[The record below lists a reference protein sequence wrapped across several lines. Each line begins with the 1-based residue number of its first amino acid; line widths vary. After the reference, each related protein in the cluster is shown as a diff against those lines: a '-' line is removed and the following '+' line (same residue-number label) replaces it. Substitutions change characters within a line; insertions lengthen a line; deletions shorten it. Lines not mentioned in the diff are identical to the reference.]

1 MKKFHSFIVENK
13 NLKPVVFSFGRL
25 NPPTSGHAKLV
36 DKVHSLAKKH
46 DAHHEI
52 VLSHSHDPEKNP
64 LGGSD
69 KLKHAKRF
77 FPKTNISLS
86 SKEHPNFIS
95 HAKRLSQAGHKHLI
109 MVAGSDR
116 VKEYRDTLHKYNGKE
131 FHFKKIDVVSA
142 GHRDPDAHGTEG
154 MSASKMRDH
163 AKKGNFKEFRKG
175 IPGHVADHHA
185 QELFHDV
192 RKGMGIKH
200 KGKVNESEL
209 LDKHTL
215 TTAEIAKKH
224 GVSQETIEKQ
234 LEIGVGVEHEHTK
247 NTALAREIALDH
259 IGERPDYYTRLKKY
273 VEDKLHIGSLIETT
287 HGMGKIV
294 SFRSRGDAVV
304 CNIMESGQMVVIPLS
319 EAVSNHKTAIP
330 LQINKTRQSNFYQS
344 KHMNEDVESRLSL
357 LAEETGAPIEN
368 VKSAYTA
375 GVASFRMGVIPGTNP
390 QQWGLSNAAKFARSY
405 VSESYDE
412 KASVE
417 TSLKSFSAGHLLDLH
432 KAAHGKPYEGTSKS
446 ELIARL
452 SKKITSADHFD
463 KLSKRVEAFKRKEK
477 ELENT
482 RAKLR
487 TESIDTM
494 FESHLLGTN
503 AALSAYKSMT
513 PGEDGYV
520 GPNKEA
526 STSSNSREG
535 AESREGEATGS
546 FSTGTTPQES
556 KILGATSTSRTT
568 IPNNSVKK
576 ASVKLQTEE
585 PEKKE
590 ETDYDSRLA
599 GSPSASGGLSIQE
612 SQLPDDREIVSWAMN
627 SNVQNM
633 FIERYGAFATD
644 KLLEAASKFAKNG
657 KSISKFRKIKKEE
670 PGCEGPP
677 VTGYGKQALNEKP

>member
-1 MKKFHSFIVENK
+1 MKKFQNFLSEAQNH
-13 NLKPVVFSFGRL
+13 KPVVFAFGRM

-36 DKVHSLAKKH
+36 DKVHSLAQKH
-46 DAHHEI
+46 DAHHEV
-52 VLSHSHDPEKNP
+52 VLSHSHDAEKNP
-64 LGGSD
+64 LSGSD

-77 FPKTNISLS
+77 FPQTNISLS

-175 IPGHVADHHA
+175 IPDHVADHHA

-192 RKGMGIKH
+192 RRGMGIKH
-200 KGKVNESEL
+200 KGKVNEAEL

-273 VEDKLHIGSLIETT
+273 VEDKLHIGSLIETA

-344 KHMNEDVESRLSL
+344 KHMNEDVENRLSL

-463 KLSKRVEAFKRKEK
+463 KLSKRVESFKRKEK

-494 FESHLLGTN
+494 FESHLLGTP
-503 AALSAYKSMT
+503 AATHAFQSMT
-513 PGEDGYV
+513 PGEPGYV
-520 GPNKEA
+520 GPNKEL
-526 STSSNSREG
+526 SIVTNTRDEHNI
-535 AESREGEATGS
+535 ESPEEACGNTDDDRNMGR
-546 FSTGTTPQES
+546 
-556 KILGATSTSRTT
+556 IRTSRSKLPSNDIT
-568 IPNNSVKK
+568 KK
-576 ASVKLQTEE
+576 VREVQTEE
-585 PEKKE
+585 PQGKKGKKE